1 MKDNASAQEAGATPD
16 GTAPKRPLPAL
27 NADTRAYWT
36 GGERG
41 ELLIYR
47 CRHCD
52 YFVHP
57 PVPYCPECESRDVGP
72 FPVSGRGTVTTFT
85 VDHKQWLPT
94 LPVPYVVAL
103 VSIVEQGDVRLAA
116 NIVNCEP
123 EEVAIGMEVQVRF
136 EQCEDLWIPLFEPVR
151 GHSHA

>member
-1 MKDNASAQEAGATPD
+1 MEDNSNSPHAGSKLGSIGA
-16 GTAPKRPLPAL
+16 KRPLPAL

-72 FPVSGRGTVTTFT
+72 YPVSGRGTVTTFT
-85 VDHKQWLPT
+85 VNHKQWLPT

-103 VSIVEQGDVRLAA
+103 VSIAEQDDVRLVA
-116 NIVNCEP
+116 NIVNCDP
-123 EEVAIGMEVQVRF
+123 GEVEIGMQVDVCF
-136 EQCEDLWIPLFEPVR
+136 EQCEDLWIPLFEPVKVV
-151 GHSHA
+151 